1 MTVTKVVNSETY
13 RWSYLIFDVAKINAD
28 IELKVLNG
36 VSVVL
41 SRATIEWYAEVILGL
56 TGGAQPFPQ
65 IGKINTH
72 YARQL
77 AAPRADEPIVLAQ
90 LRRSQS
96 DFSNDLNAGLDVPGT
111 LYYDPCS
118 LQILKPSSG
127 LNEGQS
133 TGEAIL
139 ATAASQGCDLLIK
152 GAYTQS
158 RLRQMIFGGATRHIL
173 ANATLP
179 VLMAH

>member
-118 LQILKPSSG
+118 LQILKPSNFSSSDILVIDG
-127 LNEGQS
+127 NHRMACAYYHETKAV
-133 TGEAIL
+133 TGVVLQKVEL
-139 ATAASQGCDLLIK
+139 EKYLLWE
-152 GAYTQS
+152 
-158 RLRQMIFGGATRHIL
+158 
-173 ANATLP
+173 
-179 VLMAH
+179 